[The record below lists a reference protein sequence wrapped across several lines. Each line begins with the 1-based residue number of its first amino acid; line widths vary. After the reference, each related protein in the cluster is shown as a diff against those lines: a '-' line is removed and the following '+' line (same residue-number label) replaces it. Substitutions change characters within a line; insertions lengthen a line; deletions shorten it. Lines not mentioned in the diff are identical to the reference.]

1 MTEVG
6 DLKVFCEYRCRDL
19 LEWHTRRRPS
29 VREALIFS
37 AVTAG
42 LLYVV
47 WAITVVLLYFACRW
61 YADLKARRRDWWMTY
76 L

>member
-6 DLKVFCEYRCRDL
+6 DLKVFANTDAATY
-19 LEWHTRRRPS
+19 WNGRRPS

-42 LLYVV
+42 LLYAV
-47 WAITVVLLYFACRW
+47 WGILI
-61 YADLKARRRDWWMTY
+61 
-76 L
+76 

>member
-1 MTEVG
+1 MTDVG
-6 DLKVFCEYRCRDL
+6 DLKVFANTDAATYWRDL

-42 LLYVV
+42 LLYAV
-47 WAITVVLLYFACRW
+47 WGSY
-61 YADLKARRRDWWMTY
+61 
-76 L
+76 

>member
-6 DLKVFCEYRCRDL
+6 DLKVFANTDAATYWRDL

-29 VREALIFS
+29 VRKALIFS

-42 LLYVV
+42 LLYAL
-47 WAITVVLLYFACRW
+47 WGHT
-61 YADLKARRRDWWMTY
+61 DLAGFSW
-76 L
+76 